1 MIGPDPA
8 IPDAPGPRSPIDSID
23 PEVIRGPL
31 TQLYTD
37 LDAEVAALGPVCL
50 VSGRCCRFEEY
61 GHTLFITAVEAAL
74 LVADAPEPPRALDDG
89 STCPWQ
95 DRAGR
100 CNAREARPL
109 GCRVYFCDPVYE
121 GKAEA
126 LTESY
131 LGRLRRLVEAQGLPW
146 AYAPLHDHLRAGVA
160 AGRLTPAS
168 G

>member
-1 MIGPDPA
+1 MNGSDM
-8 IPDAPGPRSPIDSID
+8 PIASID
-23 PEVIRGPL
+23 PDAVRAQL
-31 TQLYTD
+31 TQLYDD
-37 LDAEVAALGPVCL
+37 LDAEVAAQGPVCL

-74 LVADAPEPPRALDDG
+74 LVADAPNPPRPPDDG

-100 CNAREARPL
+100 CTARGARPL
-109 GCRVYFCDPVYE
+109 GCRVYFCDPAYE

-126 LTESY
+126 LTETY

-146 AYAPLHDHLRAGVA
+146 AYAPLHDHLRAAVA
-160 AGRLTPAS
+160 DGRLTPAS
-168 G
+168 R